1 MTMSTSGVAI
11 TATWV
16 AVEGHEREVEEILR
30 DLAQATRAE
39 PGNREYRPHRLREN
53 PRHFLI
59 FESYDDEAAFDA
71 HVNSEHVQR
80 LVVDKALPMLEVRER
95 SIYDPLG

>member
-1 MTMSTSGVAI
+1 MTNSGIAI

-16 AVEGHEREVEEILR
+16 AAEGHEQAVEEILR
-30 DLAQATRAE
+30 ELAQATRAE

-59 FESYDDEAAFDA
+59 FESYDDEAAFEA
-71 HVNSEHVQR
+71 HANSEHVER
-80 LVVDKALPMLEVRER
+80 LVVEKALPMLEVRER
-95 SIYDPLG
+95 SIFEPLD